1 MQFPLEDFVSK
12 TVACEKITVNY
23 RHNELDALFAGL
35 RTNKTVKKLKVAMV
49 MNLPY
54 SPSKSTKTVYQVGQ
68 NNEKFMNL
76 ETCLKENTTLTS
88 IAFSVCHILHP

>member
-1 MQFPLEDFVSK
+1 MQFPLADFVSK

-49 MNLPY
+49 MNRCRIHQANPLR
-54 SPSKSTKTVYQVGQ
+54 PSTR
-68 NNEKFMNL
+68 
-76 ETCLKENTTLTS
+76 
-88 IAFSVCHILHP
+88 